1 METNGKILSSQRSSE
16 DQDQLERSTKKSKVY
31 AGDPGP
37 SAMDIVSET
46 AVDPDGLD
54 SSGDPVVPLSEPL
67 AADVCVNGDPA
78 ADDSIALVPE
88 TQLEGDAASTVEVPH
103 TSSEEVIENRTEV
116 SEAPLPP
123 INAGVQQR
131 SYLESV
137 VGTETERL
145 GWLTRVL
152 KKESALVQPCLLEK
166 RSGKRSRTAA
176 TSSVV
181 IWIVCPF
188 WSCNVQLLE
197 SKFSTNHSHIWRGLS
212 SSTALVSIFGS
223 ALIRRPSSFAMVV
236 SSSASICSGLSTS
249 SA

>member
-1 METNGKILSSQRSSE
+1 MAQHIN
-16 DQDQLERSTKKSKVY
+16 KVHQT
-31 AGDPGP
+31 D
-37 SAMDIVSET
+37 
-46 AVDPDGLD
+46 VDPDGLD

-137 VGTETERL
+137 VELDQPDQEGARPNGVSGNSRMNEGWARVPAMSPPTAPYGPWMIVTRKERRQGDRAAQRGTTAPAPAAPVASGSRFALLDSEPEVPRHAQIMDGAMVSSTPANNVRQMDAQAMDPNVATTSTGL
-145 GWLTRVL
+145 GPEGAV
-152 KKESALVQPCLLEK
+152 
-166 RSGKRSRTAA
+166 AA
-176 TSSVV
+176 TPVGV
-181 IWIVCPF
+181 
-188 WSCNVQLLE
+188 
-197 SKFSTNHSHIWRGLS
+197 
-212 SSTALVSIFGS
+212 
-223 ALIRRPSSFAMVV
+223 
-236 SSSASICSGLSTS
+236 
-249 SA
+249 